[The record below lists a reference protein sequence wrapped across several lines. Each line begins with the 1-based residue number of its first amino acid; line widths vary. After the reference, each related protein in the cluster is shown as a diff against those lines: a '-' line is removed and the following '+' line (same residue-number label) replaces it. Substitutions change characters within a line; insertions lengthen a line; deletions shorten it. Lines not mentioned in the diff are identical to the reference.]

1 MQTTAYAAEGT
12 HLLGDVQPATPGSL
26 HVESPLT
33 CGARVLSRAEPAA
46 ETMRARRAC
55 VEAFVRLHR
64 MVQPVLRWSGI
75 AVVAAVALLL
85 GAQAGAQT
93 VLDPLTLEKYVDPL
107 PIPAVAQPVAP
118 NYYEIGAYQIQQR
131 LHRDLPL
138 TTVYGYGTSEADASY
153 PGPTIVAQ
161 RNVPIQVKWTNHLPM
176 THILSYA
183 FDPTLMAAQT
193 TTGVPITTH
202 VHGAEVEP
210 QSDGGPMTWFT
221 KDFAETG
228 PEFTTQVHTYVN
240 TQLASTIWYHDHAFG
255 YTRHNVYAGLAG
267 YYLITDPGNEP
278 PGLPEAPYDM
288 GLCIQDRMFT
298 TDGQLWYPNEGETQ
312 VHPIWIPEFFGNVML
327 VNGKVWP
334 YLNVEPRKYR
344 FRFLNGSQAR
354 FYSLAL
360 MERVHSTPGPAFYQI
375 GTDGGYLA
383 EPVMLNDPVNMH
395 SPRLIIAPGERA
407 DVVIDFSAY
416 PQGTEFILRNTAK
429 APYPMGDAPDGQTTA
444 QVMLF
449 RVGPSTG
456 PDNSV
461 IPPALATV
469 TRLSN
474 PTVTRT
480 MTLNERLLGDAPL
493 GALLNGMPYD
503 AAATEFPV
511 LGTTEM
517 WEIANLTG
525 DTHPIHLHLVQFQLL
540 NRQKFNV
547 RRYQMAFDAA
557 NPSLPSET
565 YAPVAVGPY
574 LRGKPTP
581 ADANERGW
589 KDTFRMNPGEVTRVL
604 VRWSPQDDTPSYAFD
619 ATAEPGYVWHC
630 HILEHEENDMMR
642 QFHPVAPGA
651 AMAGGASVN
660 AAPSVAAP
668 ATPSTV
674 AFRAANPVAEGGNL
688 RFHLGQAGSADLDL
702 FSVAGR
708 HVATLATGWY
718 AAGDHSVT
726 WTGRAKSGER
736 LANGVYVVRF
746 RGDGA
751 EHAQKMVLVR

>member
-1 MQTTAYAAEGT
+1 MLQIIK
-12 HLLGDVQPATPGSL
+12 PA
-26 HVESPLT
+26 
-33 CGARVLSRAEPAA
+33 
-46 ETMRARRAC
+46 
-55 VEAFVRLHR
+55 
-64 MVQPVLRWSGI
+64 LRWSGI
-75 AVVAAVALLL
+75 AVMAAILLLL
-85 GAQAGAQT
+85 GAPAGAQAL
-93 VLDPLTLEKYVDPL
+93 LDPLTLTKYVDPL
-107 PIPAVAQPVAP
+107 PIPGVAQPVSP

-153 PGPTIVAQ
+153 PGPTIVVQ
-161 RNVPIQVKWTNHLPM
+161 RGVPIQVKWTNHLPM
-176 THILSYA
+176 THILNYA
-183 FDPTLMAAQT
+183 FDPTIMKAET
-193 TTGVPITTH
+193 STGVPITTH

-228 PEFTTQVHTYVN
+228 PAFTSQVKTYVN

-255 YTRHNVYAGLAG
+255 WTRHNVYAGLAG
-267 YYLITDPGNEP
+267 YYIVTDPGNEP

-288 GLCIQDRMFT
+288 GLAIQDRMFT
-298 TDGQLWYPNEGETQ
+298 ADGQLWYPNVGESQ
-312 VHPIWIPEFFGNVML
+312 VHPIWIPEFFGDVML

-360 MERVHSTPGPAFYQI
+360 TERVNSTPGPAFVQI

-383 EPVMLNDPVNMH
+383 EPVVLNDPANMR
-395 SPRLIIAPGERA
+395 SPRLVMGPGERA
-407 DVVIDFSAY
+407 DVVIDFAGY
-416 PQGTEFILRNTAK
+416 PEGTEFLLRNTAK
-429 APYPMGDAPDGQTTA
+429 APYPSGDAPDGQTTA
-444 QVMLF
+444 QIMLF

-456 PDNSV
+456 PDPSV
-461 IPPALATV
+461 IPPALATL

-474 PTVTRT
+474 PTVTRV
-480 MTLNERLLGDAPL
+480 MTLNEMLQGDAPL
-493 GALLNGMPYD
+493 GALLNGMPYE
-503 AAATEFPV
+503 AGATEYPV

-540 NRQKFNV
+540 NRQKIHT

-557 NPSLPSET
+557 NPTLPSDT
-565 YAPVAVGPY
+565 YVPVPVGPY

-589 KDTFRMNPGEVTRVL
+589 KDTYRMNPGEVTRVL
-604 VRWSPQDDTPSYAFD
+604 VRWAPQDESPSYAFD

-642 QFHPVAPGA
+642 PFHLVAPGA
-651 AMAGGASVN
+651 AMAGGASVM
-660 AAPSVAAP
+660 AAP
-668 ATPSTV
+668 AFTAASTAGDV
-674 AFRAANPVAEGGNL
+674 AFRATNPAVEGSNL
-688 RFHLGQAGSADLDL
+688 RFSLSRAGSAELDL

-708 HVATLATGWY
+708 HVGRLASGWY
-718 AAGDHSVT
+718 EAGDHSVS
-726 WTGRAKSGER
+726 WTGRAKSGEP

-746 RGDGA
+746 RGDGV
-751 EHAQKMVLVR
+751 ERAQKMVLVR

>member
-1 MQTTAYAAEGT
+1 M
-12 HLLGDVQPATPGSL
+12 
-26 HVESPLT
+26 
-33 CGARVLSRAEPAA
+33 
-46 ETMRARRAC
+46 
-55 VEAFVRLHR
+55 RLHPCIK
-64 MVQPVLRWSGI
+64 PVLRWSG
-75 AVVAAVALLL
+75 VALTAAIILVL
-85 GAQAGAQT
+85 GASAGAQS
-93 VLDPLTLEKYVDPL
+93 VLDPLSLAKYVDPL
-107 PIPAVAQPVAP
+107 PIPAAIDATMPGSSF
-118 NYYEIGAYQIQQR
+118 EIGAYQIQQK

-138 TTVYGYGTSEADASY
+138 TTVYGYGLTEATATY
-153 PGPTIVAQ
+153 PGPTIVA
-161 RNVPIQVKWTNHLPM
+161 RHNVPIQIRWTNHLPM
-176 THILSYA
+176 THILDYA
-183 FDPTLMAAQT
+183 IDPTLMRAET
-193 TTGVPITTH
+193 STGVPITTH

-210 QSDGGPMTWFT
+210 QSDGGPNTWFT

-228 PEFTTQVHTYVN
+228 PDFTSQVHTYVN

-288 GLCIQDRMFT
+288 GLAIQDRMFT
-298 TDGQLWYPNEGETQ
+298 TDGQLWYPNEGVTS
-312 VHPIWIPEFFGNVML
+312 VHPKWIPEFFGNVIL

-344 FRFLNGSQAR
+344 FRMLNGSQAR

-360 MERVHSTPGPAFYQI
+360 LERVGSTPGPAFYQI

-383 EPVMLNDPVNMH
+383 EPVLLNDPANVH
-395 SPRLIIAPGERA
+395 SPRLVIAPGERA

-416 PQGTEFILRNTAK
+416 APGTEFLLRNTAK
-429 APYPMGDAPDGQTTA
+429 APYPMGDAPDGQTTG
-444 QVMLF
+444 QIMLF
-449 RVGPSTG
+449 RVVPSTG

-469 TRLSN
+469 NRLTN

-480 MTLNERLLGDAPL
+480 MTLNERLLGDDPL

-503 AAATEFPV
+503 APATEYPV

-540 NRQKFNV
+540 NRQKLNA

-557 NPSLPSET
+557 NPTLPSQT
-565 YAPVAVGPY
+565 YVPVPVGPY
-574 LRGKPTP
+574 LKGKPTP

-604 VRWSPQDDTPSYAFD
+604 VRWAPQDESPSFAFD
-619 ATAEPGYVWHC
+619 ATADPGYVWHC

-642 QFHPVAPGA
+642 PFHVVAPGA
-651 AMAGGASVN
+651 ATAGGASVN
-660 AAPSVAAP
+660 AAPAFAP
-668 ATPSTV
+668 ASLPGGTV
-674 AFRAANPVAEGGNL
+674 AFRASNPALEGSNL
-688 RFHLGQAGSADLDL
+688 RFSLTRAGSVALDL

-708 HVATLATGWY
+708 HVATLASGWY
-718 AAGDHSVT
+718 EAGDHDVS
-726 WTGRAKSGER
+726 WTARATSGEP

-746 RGDGA
+746 RGDGV
-751 EHAQKMVLVR
+751 ERAQKMVLVR